1 MKQYILTTLF
11 SVMAFSLAAQAQQ
24 VMPLAVTAEG
34 SYEVFQQS
42 DVSISE
48 DNANVSVTV
57 RGAQVQV
64 HAVNCQGNDLKV
76 YDLVGKLKYET
87 HIDTSDKTI
96 RLQLSKGVY
105 LVNVGRMTRRVSVV
119 G

>member
-11 SVMAFSLAAQAQQ
+11 SVVAFSLTAQAQQ
-24 VMPLAVTAEG
+24 SAPLAEPIAE
-34 SYEVFQQS
+34 SYEANLQGFSAVN
-42 DVSISE
+42 D
-48 DNANVSVTV
+48 DNTSVSVMV
-57 RGAQVQV
+57 RGTQLQV
-64 HAVNCQGNDLKV
+64 HAINLQGTDLRV

-105 LVNVGRMTRRVSVV
+105 LVNVGKQTRRVSIV